1 MKTTTALQAVA
12 QIFNLLCRRIG
23 FCEPSPT
30 PDAQMRFVTPPIAN
44 RRYSRLQTCAT
55 GGSAF
60 IVAFLAAGSL
70 VAQEAPKADSEKKS
84 DTTPTLETEV
94 EYRNWIELGIG
105 GTFIDGDNAAFMRRH
120 GIREDAFGGL
130 EELHLEQDVGKRGL
144 FTIDGRAIYDNH
156 DYSVRLEL
164 SEPEKGFLR
173 AGYTEFRTW
182 YDGSGG
188 FFPLGTNNWFSLYDE
203 ELAIDRREFWF
214 EGGLRLPEVPEITL
228 RYSHQIREGQKD
240 SLVWGD
246 ALVTGV
252 AAPNNTR
259 GIVPSFWDIDEVRD
273 LFEVDAKHTFGKTD
287 VGLGLRYELFENDNS
302 RNIRRR
308 PNEASD
314 RYLTQR
320 DSVEGDM
327 FNAHAFTETRFTEKL
342 MFTTGYSYTTMDT
355 DTSGS
360 RIYGAGYDP
369 IYDPLFAR
377 RQARDEGFL
386 DLAGGSQLNQYVVNL
401 NLMWTPLEN
410 FTVVPAVRVERQ
422 DIHSVSEFVETNVG
436 TGAGLPSSQEELAGE
451 SERAIIDVS
460 ESLEVRYTGFTNW
473 VLYARGNWMQGR
485 GDLRET
491 ETLVASNVVD
501 LLRDT
506 DFDRSIQKYTVGANW
521 YPLRNLNMGAQ
532 YYHKIR
538 TEDYEHRQDTTPN
551 RTGNRYPAFLL
562 AHDFETDDANVRVTW
577 RPLRNLTLVSRYDYQ
592 LSTVEMQGDGLAEI
606 ESAELTS
613 HIFSQSISWIPSSR
627 LFVQASVNYALDETD
642 TPANDVVTTNGVPLN
657 VVLNSEN
664 DYWNAS
670 ATVGYVL
677 DDKTDLQAQ
686 YFYYRADNYV
696 NNSAASQPY
705 GVDAEEHGIIATLSR
720 RLTERVR
727 WTLKYGFF
735 NNRDRTSGGR
745 NDYDAHLVMTSV
757 QLRF

>member
-1 MKTTTALQAVA
+1 MKTIALQSGACERGWWVRTLIA
-12 QIFNLLCRRIG
+12 TLL
-23 FCEPSPT
+23 
-30 PDAQMRFVTPPIAN
+30 A
-44 RRYSRLQTCAT
+44 
-55 GGSAF
+55 GGT
-60 IVAFLAAGSL
+60 LM
-70 VAQEAPKADSEKKS
+70 AQEAAKKADNAAAV
-84 DTTPTLETEV
+84 ETET

-105 GTFIDGDNAAFMRRH
+105 GTFIDGDNAAFMQRQS
-120 GIREDAFGGL
+120 IREDAFGGL
-130 EELHLEQDVGKRGL
+130 EGLHLEQDVGKRGL
-144 FTIDGRAIYDNH
+144 FTIDGRAIFDSH

-188 FFPLGTNNWFSLYDE
+188 FFPLGTNNWITLYDE

-214 EGGLRLPEVPEITL
+214 EGGLRLPEIPEITL

-240 SLVWGD
+240 SLSWGD

-252 AAPNNTR
+252 AAPNNVR

-287 VGLGLRYELFENDNS
+287 VGLGLRYELFENENS
-302 RNIRRR
+302 RNMRRR

-314 RYLTQR
+314 RRLTQR
-320 DSVEGDM
+320 DGVEGDM

-355 DTSGS
+355 DLSGS

-377 RQARDEGFL
+377 RQQRDEGFINL
-386 DLAGGSQLNQYVVNL
+386 SGGSQLQQYVVNL
-401 NLMWTPLEN
+401 NLMWTPLAN

-422 DIHSVSEFVETNVG
+422 DLEGASEFSETIVG
-436 TGAGLPSSQEELAGE
+436 SPPALTTAEEEIAAE
-451 SERAIIDVS
+451 SDRAILDVS
-460 ESLEVRYTGFTNW
+460 ESLELRYTGFTNW
-473 VLYARGNWMQGR
+473 VLYVRGNWMQGR

-491 ETLVASNVVD
+491 ETLLASNVVD

-538 TEDYEHRQDTTPN
+538 SEDYEHTQDTTPN

-577 RPLRNLTLVSRYDYQ
+577 RPRPNLTLVSRYDYQ
-592 LSTVEMQGDGLAEI
+592 ISTIEMQGDGLAEI
-606 ESAELTS
+606 ESAEVNS
-613 HIFSQSISWIPSSR
+613 HIFSQSISWIPFSR

-657 VVLNSEN
+657 VVLDSVN
-664 DYWNAS
+664 DYWNAT
-670 ATVGYVL
+670 ATIGCVL
-677 DDKTDLQAQ
+677 DEKTDLQAQ

-696 NNSAASQPY
+696 NNSVAGQPY
-705 GVDAEEHGIIATLSR
+705 GVDATEHGITATLIR
-720 RLTERVR
+720 RLTDRVR

-735 NNRDRTSGGR
+735 NNRDRTAGGR
-745 NDYDAHLVMTSV
+745 NDYDAHLVMTSM